1 MLNYNT
7 KKFKIKEKSVNNS
20 FKFYLEHGG
29 TVYSLHTSDMFI
41 INVETTLLNKYRA
54 EPLI

>member
-20 FKFYLEHGG
+20 FKFYLEYGG
-29 TVYSLHTSDMFI
+29 TVYSLHTSDMLI
-41 INVETTLLNKYRA
+41 INV
-54 EPLI
+54 

>member
-20 FKFYLEHGG
+20 FKFFLAHGG
-29 TVYSLHTSDMFI
+29 SVYSEHTSDMFI
-41 INVETTLLNKYRA
+41 INV
-54 EPLI
+54 